1 MDTFYRAV
9 AIVLIS
15 IILVVIVKKTNS
27 EIGQLLSILVCGMVI
42 LAAINYLQPIMDFVH
57 RLEQI
62 TKLDSN
68 LIKIILKVVGVTT
81 TAEIAELICADS
93 GNQALGKSVQIL
105 ASFVI
110 IVIAIPLFTALL
122 DLIEEVITRL

>member
-1 MDTFYRAV
+1 M
-9 AIVLIS
+9 
-15 IILVVIVKKTNS
+15 
-27 EIGQLLSILVCGMVI
+27 
-42 LAAINYLQPIMDFVH
+42 
-57 RLEQI
+57 
-62 TKLDSN
+62 
-68 LIKIILKVVGVTT
+68 

>member
-68 LIKIILKVVGVTT
+68 LIKIILKVVGVTM